1 MDPDAVADDR
11 RLRTADATAT
21 QALFPV
27 EGPLPPSGR
36 LYRNDLRVEPDGTRT
51 PRFADVSAA
60 SGIAADGYGMG
71 VAAGDID
78 NDGWVDLYLTHVG
91 RGAAFGDVDNDGDT
105 DVLVSNANAPPQLLV
120 NHVGN
125 RRHWLGLK
133 LAGGEDGPR
142 HMLGSRVAIMRDGA
156 STIWRRAR
164 ADGSY
169 ASANDPRVLIG
180 LRHERRRA
188 AGPGPVAERPR
199 GRVAGR
205 RHRQVDHA
213 ARGIGNSL
221 DKVAWRARIASRQ
234 AVTPG
239 GSSRSVSPG
248 ISMTED
254 TEPHFST
261 TVKNN
266 H

>member
-27 EGPLPPSGR
+27 EGPLPQSGR

-120 NHVGN
+120 NHIGN

-133 LAGGEDGPR
+133 LAGGEDAPR

-180 LRHERRRA
+180 LGTSADAPLVRVQW
-188 AGPGPVAERPR
+188 PS
-199 GRVAGR
+199 GRVEEWP
-205 RHRQVDHA
+205 D
-213 ARGIGNSL
+213 
-221 DKVAWRARIASRQ
+221 VAIDRWTTLREGSG
-234 AVTPG
+234 TPAT
-239 GSSRSVSPG
+239 R
-248 ISMTED
+248 
-254 TEPHFST
+254 
-261 TVKNN
+261 
-266 H
+266 